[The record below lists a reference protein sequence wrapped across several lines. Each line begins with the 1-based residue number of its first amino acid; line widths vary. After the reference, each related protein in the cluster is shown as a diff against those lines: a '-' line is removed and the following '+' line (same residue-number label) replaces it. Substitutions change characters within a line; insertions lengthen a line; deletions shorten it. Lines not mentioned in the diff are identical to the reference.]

1 MVIYDKQRRI
11 LRLFIKNVDEY
22 IEKDDLDSIL
32 CLIAAFVSQHGFKKD
47 GEWLNVVGKKLDKL
61 YDEILEQNR

>member
-1 MVIYDKQRRI
+1 MVIYDKQRKI
-11 LRLFIKNVDEY
+11 LKLFIKNVDEY

-32 CLIAAFVSQHGFKKD
+32 CLIAAFVSQYGFKKN